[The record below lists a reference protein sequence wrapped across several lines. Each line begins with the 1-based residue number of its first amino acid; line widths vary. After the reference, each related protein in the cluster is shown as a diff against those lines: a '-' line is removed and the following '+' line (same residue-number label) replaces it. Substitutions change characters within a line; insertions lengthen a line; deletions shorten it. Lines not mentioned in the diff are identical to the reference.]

1 MRDNNIKI
9 QIRVL
14 KTCRIWAND
23 LKFMELEFQKENTE
37 NGAEEIFETIM
48 MENFLKPITEIDPQ
62 IQKSQGN
69 LSNIIRKRITL
80 RHIIDKLLKSK

>member
-1 MRDNNIKI
+1 
-9 QIRVL
+9 
-14 KTCRIWAND
+14 
-23 LKFMELEFQKENTE
+23 MELEFQKENTE

-48 MENFLKPITEIDPQ
+48 MENFLKLITEINPQ

-80 RHIIDKLLKSK
+80 RHIIDKLPKSK

>member
-1 MRDNNIKI
+1 
-9 QIRVL
+9 
-14 KTCRIWAND
+14 
-23 LKFMELEFQKENTE
+23 MELEFQKENTE

>member
-1 MRDNNIKI
+1 
-9 QIRVL
+9 
-14 KTCRIWAND
+14 
-23 LKFMELEFQKENTE
+23 MELEFQKDNTE

>member
-1 MRDNNIKI
+1 
-9 QIRVL
+9 
-14 KTCRIWAND
+14 
-23 LKFMELEFQKENTE
+23 MELEFQKENTE

-48 MENFLKPITEIDPQ
+48 MENFLKLITEIDPQ